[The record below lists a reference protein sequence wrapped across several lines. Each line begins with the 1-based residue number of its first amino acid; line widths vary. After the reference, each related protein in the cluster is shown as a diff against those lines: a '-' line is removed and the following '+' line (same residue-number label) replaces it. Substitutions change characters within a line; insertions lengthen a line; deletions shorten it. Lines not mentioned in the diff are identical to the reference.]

1 MKTIPLS
8 IFLVLLIA
16 SCAHA
21 PDEPQLGPFGDRA
34 LVRGHVIAKGMT
46 TSELEAAIGKPHA
59 TQRSEDGSFE
69 LWMYEA
75 NSLRSQWVVVRSGVV
90 DTVSGTY
97 DR

>member
-1 MKTIPLS
+1 MKSIPLS

-21 PDEPQLGPFGDRA
+21 QEEPQLGPFGDRA

-46 TSELEAAIGKPHA
+46 TSELEAVIGKPH
-59 TQRSEDGSFE
+59 TIQKSEDGSFE

-75 NSLRSQWVVVRSGVV
+75 NSRRSQWVVVRSGVV